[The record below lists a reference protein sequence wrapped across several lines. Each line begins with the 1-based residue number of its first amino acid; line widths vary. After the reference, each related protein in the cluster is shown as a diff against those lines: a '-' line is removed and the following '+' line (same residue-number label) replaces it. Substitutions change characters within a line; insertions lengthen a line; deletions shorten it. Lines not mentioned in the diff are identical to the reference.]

1 MMKRLAVLLV
11 MVLTLNAA
19 ALCLADNQIG
29 YINADTKVYMDASEK
44 AIVDG
49 SANLGMQVRIE
60 EEKAADGMGW
70 YRVTFLASNK
80 AAGSRQTTWIW

>member
-29 YINADTKVYMDASEK
+29 YILQKVSDQMTLEDYGEDE
-44 AIVDG
+44 
-49 SANLGMQVRIE
+49 N
-60 EEKAADGMGW
+60 
-70 YRVTFLASNK
+70 
-80 AAGSRQTTWIW
+80 